1 MNVRIASEPA
11 WPGGR
16 ALALVLATAAL
27 TFAVTSAGMA
37 QTPAPKAAPKAKGA
51 PAPKAPAP
59 PPQQQAAAPEQ
70 PQLLWSPWTKFCQK
84 PDEKS
89 PEICVT
95 GRDGR
100 LESGFPMIGA
110 ALIEPQ
116 GDPRK
121 ILRVTLPLGMAIQA
135 GTRVMVDQGQPINA
149 PYTMCVPQGCM
160 ADYEASAELVAK
172 MKKGQGLVVQGI
184 NFQGGPF
191 QLTVPLGEFAKA
203 NEGTPVDPKV
213 FAEQQKKL
221 QEDLQRRA
229 EEARK
234 KLENQPAAH

>member
-1 MNVRIASEPA
+1 
-11 WPGGR
+11 
-16 ALALVLATAAL
+16 LVLAAAAL
-27 TFAVTSAGMA
+27 TFAVASVGLA
-37 QTPAPKAAPKAKGA
+37 QTPPAPKAAPKAKGA

-59 PPQQQAAAPEQ
+59 PPQQAAAPEQ

-100 LESGFPMIGA
+100 LESGFLMIA
-110 ALIEPQ
+110 AVLIEPQ
-116 GDPRK
+116 GGDPRK
-121 ILRVTLPLGMAIQA
+121 VLRVTLPLGMNIQA
-135 GTRVMVDQGQPINA
+135 GTRVIVDQGQPINA
-149 PYTMCVPQGCM
+149 PYTICAPDGCM

-184 NFQGGPF
+184 NYQGGPF
-191 QLTVPLGEFAKA
+191 QLTIPLSEFAKA
-203 NEGTPVDPKV
+203 NDGTPVDPKA

-234 KLENQPAAH
+234 KLEQPAAH